1 MGRELSKMSLTFP
14 VDGKLKDG
22 LPAQFVLADEWDVEG
37 PSR

>member
-1 MGRELSKMSLTFP
+1 MSLTFS

-22 LPAQFVLADEWDVEG
+22 SPAQFVLADEWDVEG

>member
-1 MGRELSKMSLTFP
+1 MSLPFP

-22 LPAQFVLADEWDVEG
+22 SPAQFVLADEWGVEG

>member
-1 MGRELSKMSLTFP
+1 MGRELSTKSLIFP

-22 LPAQFVLADEWDVEG
+22 SPAQFVPAYEWDVEG